1 MNDSDLLPLHTPR
14 LTLRRFTE
22 VDVLPFLTYRNDPA
36 VARYQSWESC
46 DLVEATEFIRSHQS
60 LEAGVPGQWLQIA
73 IVLKETNALIG
84 DCALKVQAQDPRQAA
99 IGVTLARQSQ
109 GRGFAIE
116 ALSCLLAVLFEG
128 LKLHRVVADTDVENT
143 ASWTLLE
150 RLGLKR
156 EGHLRQSLWFKG
168 RWADEYLYAILRAEW
183 IKQSGRAAPSTPDA
197 KME

>member
-22 VDVLPFLTYRNDPA
+22 VDVLPFLAYRNDPA

-168 RWADEYLYAILRAEW
+168 RWADEYLYAILREEW
-183 IKQSGRAAPSTPDA
+183 IKQSGRAAPLTPDA